1 MARAVYHVLRSTDAW
16 QGTSVWH
23 VERDGVV
30 HSVHRLKTDAICV
43 ARWLALRSQ
52 PSSVVIDRANA
63 DAETESI
70 FGHDLPE
77 ALENVG

>member
-16 QGTSVWH
+16 QGTSVWQ

-30 HSVHRLKTDAICV
+30 HAVHRLKTDAICV

-52 PSSVVIDRANA
+52 PSSVVIERANA
-63 DAETESI
+63 AAETEST
-70 FGHDLPE
+70 FGVDCAETLQ
-77 ALENVG
+77 NVG